1 MTSLRIAVIGAGIGG
16 LTAAAALARNGA
28 QCTVFERAGTL
39 PVVGGGIQISPNAAR
54 VLHALGLA
62 PALAGAVRPDALEL
76 RRWRD
81 DTVIGQIELGAAA
94 EARYGVP
101 YYAVRRSD
109 LCRALFDAVI
119 RRGGAQA
126 VQFGRRCVGI
136 GERSDAVEV
145 RLDDGSAHVADLVI
159 GADGLNSY
167 VRSLLAKDNVQ
178 FSGHVV
184 YRAVLPAERV
194 PWLRAAP
201 KVRVWLGPG
210 RHCVSYPIDGGRSV
224 NVVATVPAAEPPEP
238 ARAEDPAELLAAY
251 RGWHP
256 AVVGLLAAAERFDR
270 HGLFDRPPLRRWHRD
285 RLAVIGDA
293 AHPMLP
299 FIAQGAAQAI
309 EDAAALA
316 GHVGDPHGLA
326 RWEAARRNRV
336 ARVDAVARAGIR
348 DHHLPDG
355 VDQRTRDRRIA
366 SGGLPAQDWLYR
378 HDAWRNS

>member
-1 MTSLRIAVIGAGIGG
+1 VIGAGIGG

-28 QCTVFERAGTL
+28 TCTVFERAGTL
-39 PVVGGGIQISPNAAR
+39 PVVGGGIQISPNGAR
-54 VLHALGLA
+54 VLHELGLA

-109 LCRALFDAVI
+109 LCRALFDAVMVKC
-119 RRGGAQA
+119 GAQA

-136 GERSDAVEV
+136 AERAGSVEV
-145 RLDDGSAHVADLVI
+145 RLDDGSTHVADLVI

-167 VRSLLAKDNVQ
+167 VRGLLATDEVR

-184 YRAVLPAERV
+184 YRAVLPADRV
-194 PWLRAAP
+194 PWLCHSPR
-201 KVRVWLGPG
+201 VRVWLGPG

-224 NVVATVPAAEPPEP
+224 NVVATVPAAE
-238 ARAEDPAELLAAY
+238 DPGGLLTAY

-270 HGLFDRPPLRRWHRD
+270 QGLFDRPPLRRWHRD

-299 FIAQGAAQAI
+299 FIAQGATQAI

-316 GHVGDPHGLA
+316 GHLRDPHGLA
-326 RWEAARRNRV
+326 RWESARRPRV
-336 ARVDAVARAGIR
+336 ARVEAAVRAGTR